1 MSKPRYRWW
10 GYVKSMIRNYPAVQ
24 DKYCQGNIL
33 KERQAVQKAIEL
45 TEKMTNGTERMQVV
59 DMVFFSRSHTLAGA
73 ALMVPCSY
81 ATAKRWIQ
89 RFIEL
94 VAKNYGLM
102 DES

>member
-1 MSKPRYRWW
+1 
-10 GYVKSMIRNYPAVQ
+10 MIRNYPAVQ
-24 DKYCQGNIL
+24 DKYCQGNTL
-33 KERQAVQKAIEL
+33 KERQAVQKAIEQ
-45 TEKMTNGTERMQVV
+45 TEKMTNGAERMQVV

>member
-1 MSKPRYRWW
+1 
-10 GYVKSMIRNYPAVQ
+10 MIRNYPAVQ

-33 KERQAVQKAIEL
+33 KERQAVQKAIEQ

>member
-24 DKYCQGNIL
+24 GRYCQGVVL
-33 KERQAVQKAIEL
+33 RERMAVEKAIEE
-45 TEKMTNGTERMQVV
+45 TERMENGTERMQVV
-59 DMVFFSRSHTLAGA
+59 DLVFFRQSHTLGGA